1 MNVVTPTQ
9 MPMKHEQWDHIAAR
23 QTDGHLSVPYLA
35 ISSELRQQDVTGN
48 TSPFPEQTHISIF
61 FNQPCFDK
69 NREIQW
75 LQLLINFPAS

>member
-1 MNVVTPTQ
+1 MNVVAPTQ
-9 MPMKHEQWDHIAAR
+9 MPTKHEQWDRIAVR
-23 QTDGHLSVPYLA
+23 QTDGHLSVPYLV
-35 ISSELRQQDVTGN
+35 ISELRQQDVTGN
-48 TSPFPEQTHISIF
+48 TSPFPEQTRISIS